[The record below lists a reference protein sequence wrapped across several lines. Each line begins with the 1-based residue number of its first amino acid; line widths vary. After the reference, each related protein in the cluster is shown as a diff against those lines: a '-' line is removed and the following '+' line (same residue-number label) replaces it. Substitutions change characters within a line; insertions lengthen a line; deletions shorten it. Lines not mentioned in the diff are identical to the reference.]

1 MVTGIWKVTWK
12 INTLTYADDTTL
24 LVENKD
30 DMIALI
36 KEVKNNSE
44 MVGLNLNL
52 EENIVMSTVEKAHIF
67 SGGEDSRTVNN

>member
-1 MVTGIWKVTWK
+1 
-12 INTLTYADDTTL
+12 
-24 LVENKD
+24 
-30 DMIALI
+30 MIALI